1 VVVGQRSSR
10 IIEGEKP
17 SNRLKWVVVA
27 LVIAALLELTLWRT
41 FSRVG
46 IFIPRQGTFQTVYQI
61 ATQIGVILLNL
72 AVLLG
77 VLSVILSIARL
88 RQLGGNRD
96 LPMVIAIVGTIMV
109 GGLTFIQLA
118 LVQNIV
124 LTFLL
129 RTFLLVMFGGV
140 AVACWQRHTEWQK
153 RLFATL
159 LFGAIAC
166 QIIARTLLDAAVT
179 FPALGGLN
187 EFYLPLLLFG
197 ELVVLVNGVGAWLA
211 YTPTGQH
218 PARVMRQNWRAAIGA
233 AALTLT
239 FMAVTALTSNVA
251 QTAIVPILG
260 LYALGYTMQLPLAL
274 YVIALF
280 FFLYTVF
287 YNLSKVGQGT
297 SYQAAAFGL
306 ILVFTGG
313 YVYNISNQY
322 LLALMGVLLLARPE
336 LLKTETEENN
346 LTLTNNSGFRPEA
359 GH

>member
-1 VVVGQRSSR
+1 VVVGQSSSR
-10 IIEGEKP
+10 IIESDRH

-27 LVIAALLELTLWRT
+27 LVIAALLELILWRT

-77 VLSVILSIARL
+77 VLSFILSFGRL

-96 LPMVIAIVGTIMV
+96 LPVMVAVVGAIMV

-118 LVQNIV
+118 LVQNIIV
-124 LTFLL
+124 TFLL
-129 RTFLLVMFGGV
+129 RTFLLIMFGGL
-140 AVACWQRHTEWQK
+140 AVAYWQRHTEWQK

-159 LFGAIAC
+159 LFGAITL

-179 FPALGGLN
+179 FSALGGLN
-187 EFYLPLLLFG
+187 ELYLPLLLFG
-197 ELVVLVNGVGAWLA
+197 EMVVLVNGLGAWLA
-211 YTPTGQH
+211 YSPTGQH
-218 PARVMRQNWRAAIGA
+218 PARAMRQNWRAVIGA

-251 QTAIVPILG
+251 QSAIVPILG

-274 YVIALF
+274 YVIGLF
-280 FFLYTVF
+280 FYLYTAF
-287 YNLSKVGQGT
+287 YNLSKVGQH
-297 SYQAAAFGL
+297 SYYQAIAFGL

-336 LLKTETEENN
+336 LLETEAETEEI
-346 LTLTNNSGFRPEA
+346 NNSGFRPEA